1 MVKPDM
7 MKCELIQNRDTGSV
21 LAATFTYEDGKV
33 TAVAEPGHENAVRD
47 WQNDPVVVPPGRKIM
62 YKDDPKGWFMGL
74 PFQYHGTYL
83 YARMVPDAQ
92 KKKTAIEKAACR
104 EFGKE

>member
-1 MVKPDM
+1 
-7 MKCELIQNRDTGSV
+7 MKCELIQNRETGSV

-33 TAVAEPGHENAVRD
+33 TAVAEPGHENVVRD
-47 WQNDPVVVPPGRKIM
+47 WQNDPVVVPLGKKIM

-83 YARMVPDAQ
+83 YARMVPDGQ
-92 KKKTAIEKAACR
+92 KKKKQSKRPRVETSANTADKP
-104 EFGKE
+104 